1 MFLCDASGGFML
13 GYTWIQWAF
22 FFFFYSFF
30 GWCFESAYVSLK
42 QKRLVNRGFIHGP
55 FLPLYGSGGVM
66 MLVVSSPF
74 RDNLLL
80 TYMAGCIGATALEYV
95 TGVAMEALF
104 KVRYWDYSNQPFNF
118 QGQICL
124 GSTLAWGGLTILMTR
139 FVHKPVEAFAF
150 WLPDQVLTAIT
161 VLIGIY
167 FVADFALS
175 FRAALDLKDV
185 LVKMDQAKRELEKM
199 QRRMD
204 VIIAVTEENLE
215 NRREELDRKRE
226 RLEQRR
232 EALAEGLEKR
242 FEHARELLSA
252 GCLTERREELFDL
265 RSRFRMYQEHLEM
278 KHFVG
283 DFWKRSMISGNPG
296 MVSKKFAEAL
306 EELKKSTA
314 DYKKKGNGEE

>member
-1 MFLCDASGGFML
+1 ML

-22 FFFFYSFF
+22 FFLFYSFF
-30 GWCFESAYVSLK
+30 GWCFESSYVSLK
-42 QKRLVNRGFIHGP
+42 KKRWVNRGFIHGP
-55 FLPLYGSGGVM
+55 FLPLYGTGGVM

-74 RDNLLL
+74 RDNLVL
-80 TYMAGCIGATALEYV
+80 TYVAGCIGATVLEYV

-124 GSTLAWGGLTILMTR
+124 GSTLAWGGLTILMTQ
-139 FVHKPVEAFAF
+139 FVHKPVEALAL
-150 WLPDQVLTAIT
+150 WLPDQILTAVT

-185 LVKMDQAKRELEKM
+185 LVRMDQAKYELEKM
-199 QRRMD
+199 QKRLD
-204 VIIAVTEENLE
+204 VIIAVTEENWE
-215 NRREELDRKRE
+215 NRREG
-226 RLEQRR
+226 
-232 EALAEGLEKR
+232 LAEELEKR
-242 FEHARELLSA
+242 FDRARELLSA
-252 GCLTERREELFDL
+252 GRLNERREELFDL
-265 RSRFRMYQEHLEM
+265 RSRFRMYQERMEM

-283 DFWKRSMISGNPG
+283 DFWKRSMIYGNPG

-306 EELKKSTA
+306 DELKKSVV
-314 DYKKKGNGEE
+314 DYKKKGRREE